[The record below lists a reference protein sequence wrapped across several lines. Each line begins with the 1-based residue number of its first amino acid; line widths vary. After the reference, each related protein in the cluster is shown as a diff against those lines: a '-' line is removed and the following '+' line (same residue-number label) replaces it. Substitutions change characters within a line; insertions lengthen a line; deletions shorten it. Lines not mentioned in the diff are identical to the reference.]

1 MRKSGREG
9 LQEGVCYESFWKG
22 CSQVAGKGSP
32 ERENVGVS
40 EKVEA
45 LSLGG
50 RE

>member
-1 MRKSGREG
+1 MSKFARGVPKSQG
-9 LQEGVCYESFWKG
+9 L
-22 CSQVAGKGSP
+22 GKGSP

-45 LSLGG
+45 GLSLGG